1 MDQESYAYVGM
12 AVMFLL
18 TQGVGMFTLYR
29 SISNG
34 NRAKVDQVREQA
46 MSEEKHRSGVQAQI
60 EDRVTW
66 EDMDRHIKSL
76 KADLGGKIENSI
88 EMSRKFA
95 KEVREDITLLKV
107 KLAEQGAVKKE

>member
-1 MDQESYAYVGM
+1 M

-76 KADLGGKIENSI
+76 KADLGGKIDESI
-88 EMSRKFA
+88 KQSREFA
-95 KEVREDITLLKV
+95 KEVRKEITLV
-107 KLAEQGAVKKE
+107 KINMASQGAKRE